1 MQIFKEFVFDAAH
14 MLTFMPEGHPCAR
27 LHGHSFRVEVV
38 IDGQPDE
45 NGLVMDLGDVEG
57 ELKRVRAELDHSYLN
72 EIAGLEQPTLER
84 LTEWIW
90 QRLEGS
96 LSGLSEITIRRD
108 DKQTI
113 TEYRINGRVQSIKVE
128 PFVGPTY
135 WLVDT
140 TGDGFTDTRYSN
152 YNPPFAIPGWVILR
166 W

>member
-1 MQIFKEFVFDAAH
+1 MPKPSAILLSTALAWIAWTHAA
-14 MLTFMPEGHPCAR
+14 
-27 LHGHSFRVEVV
+27 
-38 IDGQPDE
+38 
-45 NGLVMDLGDVEG
+45 
-57 ELKRVRAELDHSYLN
+57 AEPVTPPA
-72 EIAGLEQPTLER
+72 EEAPTLQAVPEPPELPPR
-84 LTEWIW
+84 VKSGET
-90 QRLEGS
+90 LEP
-96 LSGLSEITIRRD
+96 EITIRRD